1 MQVSLSTVAGLERR
15 LEVAVPAE
23 RVAAEIE
30 NRFKDIARTARLKGF
45 RPGKAPL
52 AVVRQQYASQV
63 QSEVVGDLLRDS
75 YAEAVSSQNL
85 KPATDPRI
93 EQLSAEPGA
102 ELRYVALIEVMPE
115 FTLNSVSELKVDRP
129 SAEITDADLEA
140 MLETMRKQR
149 PDFVEVAREAGDGDR
164 VTVDFEGRIEGE
176 IFQGGSAQ
184 GFPFVIGQGRMLKEF
199 EDGVRGAKAGEART
213 VPVNF
218 PSDYGSP
225 QVAGKAAEF
234 SITVQKVEEQKLPEI
249 DEAFCAA
256 FGVSEGGVEALKR
269 EVRSSMQRELDNA
282 IRAKVRTQVLDA
294 LHDANPIEV
303 PKGMIA
309 EAMQGMQ
316 IDLARRM
323 GLKDLSQLPKNDAL
337 ETPARRRVALGLVV
351 GEIVRAQDLKVDR
364 ARVNARLAEAVGDH
378 PNSDEMRRQY
388 LQNAEAMRQIESAAL
403 EDQLIDWVLSQAQ
416 VTEKPSTFS
425 ELTGFGKGN
434 AT

>member
-1 MQVSLSTVAGLERR
+1 MQVLLSTVAGLERR

-63 QSEVVGDLLRDS
+63 QSEVVGDLLRDT

-115 FTLNSVSELKVDRP
+115 FTLNPVSELKVERP

-149 PDFVEVAREAGDGDR
+149 PDFVEVAREAGEGDR

-199 EDGVRGAKAGEART
+199 EDGVRGAKPGGTRA

-218 PSDYGSP
+218 PADYGSP
-225 QVAGKAAEF
+225 QVAGKTAAF
-234 SITVQKVEEQKLPEI
+234 SITVQKVEEQKLP
-249 DEAFCAA
+249 
-256 FGVSEGGVEALKR
+256 

-303 PKGMIA
+303 PKGMVA

-323 GLKDLSQLPKNDAL
+323 GLKDFSQLPKNDAL
-337 ETPARRRVALGLVV
+337 EAPARRRVALGLVV

-416 VTEKPSTFS
+416 VTDKPSTFS

-434 AT
+434 AA